1 MLRFAEKQLYIN
13 NSLLRNINQVQT
25 SNSHCTKSISSQTI
39 IVETTK
45 MLMSPGLSCLTAS
58 PNRTRTIKAQF
69 LQSHS
74 VPSTSSSDLRGSH
87 MEPGWYTI
95 TSMVE
100 EQYEDRSL
108 HDKPIFLLPNI
119 KEQIP
124 IASVWNIEK
133 TGEDRYRLSTRGNF
147 TAIQDDRVL
156 TAQPQH
162 GENVYMIQTNDEE
175 KGWTADGGEHS
186 QIATRPLASTDS
198 IPPPYTSTQLLII
211 ISAAHNSDSV

>member
-1 MLRFAEKQLYIN
+1 MLRFAEKVGSHICIICLA
-13 NSLLRNINQVQT
+13 SLKHAYVRCKHQTVIVRNQSLVKPSSSVIQIDLT
-25 SNSHCTKSISSQTI
+25 WMWPLFSKS
-39 IVETTK
+39 
-45 MLMSPGLSCLTAS
+45 L
-58 PNRTRTIKAQF
+58 
-69 LQSHS
+69 SHS